1 MPAAF
6 GRQGC
11 AEPSVV
17 QETLDACPEAN
28 VEQMHHAMDAL
39 YRRHRRGYRQD

>member
-28 VEQMHHAMDAL
+28 VEQMHHAMDAIF
-39 YRRHRRGYRQD
+39 RRHRRGYRHD